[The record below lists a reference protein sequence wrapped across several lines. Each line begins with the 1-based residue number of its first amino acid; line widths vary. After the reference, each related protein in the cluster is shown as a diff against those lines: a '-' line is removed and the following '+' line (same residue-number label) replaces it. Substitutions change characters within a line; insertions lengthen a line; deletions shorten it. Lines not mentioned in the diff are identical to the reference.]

1 MRNELFSAGA
11 DLVAMAERL
20 EATGNFR
27 VLRRAP
33 PFPSMPSTMN
43 GLLRG
48 VVVDVETTGL
58 DPKTDAII
66 AIAILPFAYDW
77 QGRVVGAAAPF
88 VGFEDPLQPIPL
100 KVTQLTGLTIE
111 AVCSKCLDYDEV
123 EAAVGAP
130 SLVICHH
137 AAFDR
142 KFLESRFPFFER
154 LPFGCSMTQ
163 VPWETAGFEGAKL
176 AHLMTQAGYF
186 HDAHDAAA
194 DCAAVL
200 TLLGQS
206 LPDTDATALS
216 VLIEAAASPTQ
227 RIWAVGAPIGLK
239 HVLKAR
245 GYRWNPGD
253 DGRPRAWYKDVSA
266 RDYEAERDFLAADI
280 YQNGFTTPV
289 VTEIDSFLR
298 FSNRS

>member
-1 MRNELFSAGA
+1 MSNEVSHAEVKY
-11 DLVAMAERL
+11 DDMANQL

-43 GLLRG
+43 GLRRG

-88 VGFEDPLQPIPL
+88 VGLEDPLQPIPS
-100 KVTQLTGLTIE
+100 KVTRLTGLTIE
-111 AVCSKCLDYDEV
+111 AVYGKCLDYDEV
-123 EAAVGAP
+123 EAAVGDP
-130 SLVICHH
+130 SLVIAHH

-142 KFLESRFPFFER
+142 QFLENRFPFFER

-163 VPWETAGFEGAKL
+163 IEWGEAGFEGAKL

-200 TLLGQS
+200 TLLGRT
-206 LPDTDATALS
+206 LPHTGATALS

-227 RIWAVGAPIGLK
+227 RIWAVGAPIALK
-239 HVLKAR
+239 DVLKTR

-253 DGRPRAWYKDVSA
+253 DGRPRAWYRDVSA
-266 RDYEAERDFLAADI
+266 RDYEAERDFLATDI
-280 YQNGFTTPV
+280 YQNSFTTPV
-289 VTEIDSFLR
+289 VTEIDSFSR